1 MSDAVI
7 RPMFPVWPEHNRRLR
22 DAVGRL
28 TEAQL
33 AIVPGPD
40 RWPVWATIGHLAC
53 QRVFWLCD
61 FAGEPGA
68 DATPY
73 PNAGY
78 DCPGD
83 DDLEH
88 VLSAARLVEGI
99 DASFALIERALD
111 TWTVESLTEVIRHPE
126 WGEDDRAHPRGFVIE
141 RVFAHDLTHIA
152 ELNDVFAANG
162 MPLIDLWG

>member
-1 MSDAVI
+1 MSSSTI
-7 RPMFPVWPEHNRRLR
+7 RPVFPVWPQHNRRLR
-22 DAVGRL
+22 DAVAAL

-73 PNAGY
+73 PNAG
-78 DCPGD
+78 DNCPGD

-88 VLSAARLVEGI
+88 VLTADQLIEGI
-99 DASFALIERALD
+99 DASFALVERALD
-111 TWTVESLTEVIRHPE
+111 TWTVESLSEVIRHPE
-126 WGEDDRAHPRGFVIE
+126 WGEDDRAHSRGFVIE
-141 RVFAHDLTHIA
+141 RVFAHDVTHIA
-152 ELNDVFAANG
+152 ELNDVFAAHG
-162 MPLIDLWG
+162 LPLIDLWG